1 MLCTDN
7 IKCPNCGG
15 SHIYYIQSTYN
26 NIVDIY
32 CVECN
37 SLIGHKKCITNE
49 FKVIKNKDK

>member
-37 SLIGHKKCITNE
+37 SLIGHKKCITAE